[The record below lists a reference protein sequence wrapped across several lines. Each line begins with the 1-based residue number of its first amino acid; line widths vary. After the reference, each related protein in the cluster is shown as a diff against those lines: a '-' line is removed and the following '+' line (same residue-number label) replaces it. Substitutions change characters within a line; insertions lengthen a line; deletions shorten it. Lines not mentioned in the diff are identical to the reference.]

1 MATTDPRKKLREP
14 FPADKIKTKPGRG
27 KDGRPMSFISHGLI
41 TERLNEVDPEWE
53 SIITQVYTS
62 TGPDGRLHCEGV
74 SLAVTVLGKTHEEV
88 GGPQR
93 QDGFTNE
100 VKNAASDA
108 LKRAAMRFGV
118 ALEMW
123 ESLVDAE
130 DDEDYA
136 AEAYQAMREDPL
148 PKKLVMI
155 SETQRKQLW
164 ATAREV
170 WPKDP
175 ADPDKAFDPADV
187 AVHDEIGRKWRI
199 TSVND
204 LTAEQAAI
212 YIQRLKDLRAK
223 APAQTAMATNAPQRR
238 SPGNDRYTNA

>member
-1 MATTDPRKKLREP
+1 
-14 FPADKIKTKPGRG
+14 
-27 KDGRPMSFISHGLI
+27 
-41 TERLNEVDPEWE
+41 
-53 SIITQVYTS
+53 
-62 TGPDGRLHCEGV
+62 
-74 SLAVTVLGKTHEEV
+74 
-88 GGPQR
+88 
-93 QDGFTNE
+93 
-100 VKNAASDA
+100 